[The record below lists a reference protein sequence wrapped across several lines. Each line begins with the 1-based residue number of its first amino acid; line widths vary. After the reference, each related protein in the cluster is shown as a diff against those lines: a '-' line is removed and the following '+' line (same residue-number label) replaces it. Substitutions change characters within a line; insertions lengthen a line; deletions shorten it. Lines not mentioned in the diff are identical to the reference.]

1 MPSSAAE
8 HFGMPATSQ
17 LFKRWRTV
25 RSLLAEGV
33 LDILF

>member
-1 MPSSAAE
+1 
-8 HFGMPATSQ
+8 MPATSQ